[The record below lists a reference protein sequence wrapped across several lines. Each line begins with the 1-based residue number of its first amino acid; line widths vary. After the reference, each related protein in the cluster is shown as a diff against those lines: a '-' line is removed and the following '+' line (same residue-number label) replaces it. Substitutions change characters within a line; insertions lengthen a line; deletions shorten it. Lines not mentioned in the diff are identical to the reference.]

1 MLIVVCGP
9 TATGK
14 SGLAVELAQR
24 LQSCIINAD
33 SRQVYRELDIGTAK
47 PSKADQM
54 QVPHHLLDI
63 CDPTETLTL
72 AGYQERAT
80 TVIDQIHRSTRG
92 WARVPLLVGGS
103 GLYIK
108 AIVNGLLIPRVAPNP
123 ELRSQ
128 LQALG
133 QSQCYAMLRQVD
145 AIAGQR
151 IHAHDKTR
159 TIRALEVFYTTGIP
173 LSSQQGEQPPTYPIY
188 QIGLDCLADSDRLQQ
203 RIEQRTAQMLEQGL
217 VEEVAGLCDRYGRDL
232 PLLSTLGY
240 QDIKDYLAGT
250 TSLPEA
256 EQLIALHT
264 RQFAKRQRTWF
275 RADQRIHWFDSDAPD
290 LIDQVWRDLQVH
302 FLDHAKDLESV
313 HLEPVNG

>member
-92 WARVPLLVGGS
+92 WTRVPLLVGGS

-133 QSQCYAMLRQVD
+133 
-145 AIAGQR
+145 
-151 IHAHDKTR
+151 
-159 TIRALEVFYTTGIP
+159 
-173 LSSQQGEQPPTYPIY
+173 
-188 QIGLDCLADSDRLQQ
+188 
-203 RIEQRTAQMLEQGL
+203 
-217 VEEVAGLCDRYGRDL
+217 
-232 PLLSTLGY
+232 
-240 QDIKDYLAGT
+240 
-250 TSLPEA
+250 
-256 EQLIALHT
+256 
-264 RQFAKRQRTWF
+264 
-275 RADQRIHWFDSDAPD
+275 
-290 LIDQVWRDLQVH
+290 
-302 FLDHAKDLESV
+302 
-313 HLEPVNG
+313 